1 MTRGGLPHSDI
12 FGSKLVCSS
21 PKLFAACHV
30 LHRLLAP
37 RHSPYTLSSLTIR
50 NSKLTRTN
58 RLHVDWSATVPCN
71 TACHAA
77 ARKGVGGLML
87 WSEKTTVCRIFSCQ
101 RSACRNLPAICLR
114 RVGLARHAATSGS
127 QAALTNQR
135 PTSVCARLKK
145 PHSLTETFSA
155 FALWATAR
163 QARTCAVVSKIFQ
176 PSSGWPTVHLRS
188 SSYGG
193 QPSPE
198 LACQP
203 KLAVSQRAK
212 VGGEY
217 RARTGDLLV
226 ANQALSQ
233 LS

>member
-50 NSKLTRTN
+50 NSKLTLTN

-71 TACHAA
+71 TACVVVGKNYRLQNIQLSKISLPGTSRQSVYVGCSIG
-77 ARKGVGGLML
+77 AR
-87 WSEKTTVCRIFSCQ
+87 
-101 RSACRNLPAICLR
+101 RSSRALR
-114 RVGLARHAATSGS
+114 RS
-127 QAALTNQR
+127 R
-135 PTSVCARLKK
+135 PTSVRERPRGLT
-145 PHSLTETFSA
+145 HSPKLFQRALVRPPSLFELRWTTFA
-155 FALWATAR
+155 
-163 QARTCAVVSKIFQ
+163 
-176 PSSGWPTVHLRS
+176 
-188 SSYGG
+188 
-193 QPSPE
+193 E